1 LEGRIR
7 GKSIQKSTKEQIQER
22 PDIKK
27 VGKEHILRLRYKIII
42 FLSFFLICASLL
54 IGTAAA
60 DSGVGIREEIN
71 QFPGFAGI
79 LIKDLNTQE
88 VLFSHNE
95 DKLFTPASL
104 TKVFTLLVA
113 LEIFGEEYAYPT
125 SFYFSS
131 TTPGEINGDLY
142 IVGSGDPTQTPEV
155 IRKIADALVQKFSI
169 KYISGDIVLDNSKFL
184 PEEFLGRG
192 WMWDDKN
199 PLIGALTVTG
209 YKVKEKQ
216 NSYLNTMP
224 LLWGNIFSQELSKK
238 GVKIGGDIRI
248 GKTKENLRIKYI
260 YYSDTLDKILAYM
273 MKKSDNQSAENI
285 FRTLALMDNP
295 EGSPTTIARA
305 IASLEEVI
313 DTALGLKWGKDYIL
327 VDGCGL
333 SEYNLTTPTHLVN
346 AITYLYRKYDFKIL
360 DYFASTKEKGTLK
373 ERMPFQVWGKTGTL
387 SSASALAGLLETKDK
402 RWVVFCLMENNFIF
416 IEEENNPK
424 KFENRII
431 EYIYENL

>member
-1 LEGRIR
+1 L
-7 GKSIQKSTKEQIQER
+7 K
-22 PDIKK
+22 
-27 VGKEHILRLRYKIII
+27 LRCKIII
-42 FLSFFLICASLL
+42 FLLFFLIFTFLFLMDIAVAG
-54 IGTAAA
+54 IGTGIQEEV
-60 DSGVGIREEIN
+60 DKFSG
-71 QFPGFAGI
+71 FSGI

-104 TKVFTLLVA
+104 TKIFTLLVA
-113 LEIFGEEYAYPT
+113 LETFDEEQYAYPT

-142 IVGSGDPTQTPEV
+142 VVGSGDPTQSPDV
-155 IRKIADALVQKFSI
+155 IRKIADTLVQKYNI
-169 KYISGDIVLDNSKFL
+169 RHISGDIVLDNSKFL

-209 YKVKEKQ
+209 YKIKEKQ
-216 NSYLNTMP
+216 NSYFNTMP
-224 LLWGNIFSQELSKK
+224 LLWGKIFSQELSKK
-238 GVKIGGDIRI
+238 GVKIEGNVRIRKAQE
-248 GKTKENLRIKYI
+248 GLRVKYI
-260 YYSDTLDKILAYM
+260 YYSDTLEKMLAYM

-285 FRTLALMDNP
+285 FRTLALIGNP
-295 EGSPTTIARA
+295 DEVSTIARA
-305 IASLEEVI
+305 ISSLEEVI
-313 DTALGLKWGKDYIL
+313 DTTLGLKWGKDYIL

-333 SEYNLTTPTHLVN
+333 SEYNLTTPAHLVK
-346 AITYLYRKYDFKIL
+346 AISYLYRKYDFEIL

-373 ERMPFQVWGKTGTL
+373 ERLPFQVWGKTGTL

-416 IEEENNPK
+416 IEEKNDPK

-431 EYIYENL
+431 EYIYENF

>member
-1 LEGRIR
+1 L
-7 GKSIQKSTKEQIQER
+7 K
-22 PDIKK
+22 
-27 VGKEHILRLRYKIII
+27 LRCKIII
-42 FLSFFLICASLL
+42 FLLFFLIFTFLFLMDIAVAG
-54 IGTAAA
+54 IGTGIQEEV
-60 DSGVGIREEIN
+60 DKFSG
-71 QFPGFAGI
+71 FSGI

-104 TKVFTLLVA
+104 TKIFTLLVA
-113 LEIFGEEYAYPT
+113 LETFDEEQYAYPT

-142 IVGSGDPTQTPEV
+142 VVGSGDPTQSPDV
-155 IRKIADALVQKFSI
+155 IRKIADALVQKYGI
-169 KYISGDIVLDNSKFL
+169 RYISGDIVLDNSKFL

-209 YKVKEKQ
+209 YKIKEKQ
-216 NSYLNTMP
+216 NSYFNTMP
-224 LLWGNIFSQELSKK
+224 LLWGKIFSQELSKK
-238 GVKIGGDIRI
+238 GVKIEGNVRIR
-248 GKTKENLRIKYI
+248 KAQEDLRVKYI
-260 YYSDTLDKILAYM
+260 YYSDTLEKMLAYM

-285 FRTLALMDNP
+285 FRTLALIGNP
-295 EGSPTTIARA
+295 DEVSTITRA
-305 IASLEEVI
+305 ISSLEEVI
-313 DTALGLKWGKDYIL
+313 DTTLGLKWGKDYIL

-333 SEYNLTTPTHLVN
+333 SEYNLTTPAHLVK

-373 ERMPFQVWGKTGTL
+373 ERLPFQVWGKTGTL

-416 IEEENNPK
+416 IEDENDPK
-424 KFENRII
+424 IFENRII
-431 EYIYENL
+431 EYIYENF

>member
-1 LEGRIR
+1 L
-7 GKSIQKSTKEQIQER
+7 
-22 PDIKK
+22 
-27 VGKEHILRLRYKIII
+27 I
-42 FLSFFLICASLL
+42 FISLL
-54 IGTAAA
+54 ICVAGAGT
-60 DSGVGIREEIN
+60 GIREEIN
-71 QFPGFAGI
+71 QFPGFSGI

-104 TKVFTLLVA
+104 TKIFTLLAA
-113 LEIFGEEYAYPT
+113 LEILGEEYAYPT

-131 TTPGEINGDLY
+131 TVPGEINGDLY
-142 IVGSGDPTQTPEV
+142 VVGSGDPTQTPEV
-155 IRKIADALVQKFSI
+155 IRKIADDLVQKFSI
-169 KYISGDIVLDNSKFL
+169 RCISGDIVLDNSKFL

-224 LLWGNIFSQELSKK
+224 LLWGNIFSQKLSEK
-238 GVKIGGDIRI
+238 GVKIEGDIRI
-248 GKTKENLRIKYI
+248 GKTQEDLKVKYI
-260 YYSDTLDKILAYM
+260 YYSDTMDKILAYM

-285 FRTLALMDNP
+285 FRTLAQEDNP
-295 EGSPTTIARA
+295 EGISITIARA
-305 IASLEEVI
+305 IASLEEII

-333 SEYNLTTPTHLVN
+333 SEYNLMTPAHLVK
-346 AITYLYRKYDFKIL
+346 AITYLYQKYDFKLL
-360 DYFASTKEKGTLK
+360 DYFASTKEGGTLK
-373 ERMPFQVWGKTGTL
+373 ERLPFQAWGKTGTL
-387 SSASALAGLLETKDK
+387 SSASALAGIFQTKNK

-416 IEEENNPK
+416 IEEENDPK
-424 KFENRII
+424 IFENRII

>member
-1 LEGRIR
+1 L
-7 GKSIQKSTKEQIQER
+7 K
-22 PDIKK
+22 
-27 VGKEHILRLRYKIII
+27 LRYKIII
-42 FLSFFLICASLL
+42 FLSSFLVCASLL
-54 IGTAAA
+54 IGAAGA
-60 DSGVGIREEIN
+60 GTGTNIREEIN
-71 QFPGFAGI
+71 QFSGFSGI

-104 TKVFTLLVA
+104 TKIFTLLAA
-113 LEIFGEEYAYPT
+113 LEIFNEEQHAYST

-155 IRKIADALVQKFSI
+155 IRKIADALVQKFNI
-169 KYISGDIVLDNSKFL
+169 RQISGDIVLDNSKFL

-199 PLIGALTVTG
+199 PLIGALTVRG
-209 YKVKEKQ
+209 CEVKEKQ
-216 NSYLNTMP
+216 NSYFNTMP
-224 LLWGNIFSQELSKK
+224 LLWGKIFSQELSKK
-238 GVKIGGDIRI
+238 GVKIEGNIRI
-248 GKTKENLRIKYI
+248 GKVQEGLRVKYI

-295 EGSPTTIARA
+295 EGVSTIARS
-305 IASLEEVI
+305 ITSLEEVI
-313 DTALGLKWGKDYIL
+313 DTTLGLKWGKDYIL

-333 SEYNLTTPTHLVN
+333 SEYNLTTPAHLVK
-346 AITYLYRKYDFKIL
+346 AISYLYREYDFKIL

-373 ERMPFQVWGKTGTL
+373 ERLPFQVWGKTGTL
-387 SSASALAGLLETKDK
+387 SSASALAGLLETKNK
-402 RWVVFCLMENNFIF
+402 RWIVFCLMENNFIF
-416 IEEENNPK
+416 IEEENDPK
-424 KFENRII
+424 KFENRMI

>member
-1 LEGRIR
+1 MKL
-7 GKSIQKSTKEQIQER
+7 KC
-22 PDIKK
+22 
-27 VGKEHILRLRYKIII
+27 KIII
-42 FLSFFLICASLL
+42 FLSSFLIFTSLL
-54 IGTAAA
+54 ICVAGT
-60 DSGVGIREEIN
+60 DTSIREEIN
-71 QFPGFAGI
+71 QFPGFSGV

-95 DKLFTPASL
+95 DKLFIPASL
-104 TKVFTLLVA
+104 TKIFTLLAA
-113 LEIFGEEYAYPT
+113 LEIFDEEQHAYPT

-131 TTPGEINGDLY
+131 TIPGEINGNLY
-142 IVGSGDPTQTPEV
+142 VVGSGDPTQSPEV
-155 IRKIADALVQKFSI
+155 IRKIADALVQKFGI
-169 KYISGDIVLDNSKFL
+169 KHISGDIVLDNSKFL

-224 LLWGNIFSQELSKK
+224 LLWGNVFSQKLSKK
-238 GVKIGGDIRI
+238 GVKIEGDIRI
-248 GKTKENLRIKYI
+248 GKTKENLQVKYI

-295 EGSPTTIARA
+295 EGVSSIARA
-305 IASLEEVI
+305 IASLEEII

-333 SEYNLTTPTHLVN
+333 SEYNLTTPAHLVK
-346 AITYLYRKYDFKIL
+346 AITYLYQKFDFKIL
-360 DYFASTKEKGTLK
+360 DYFANTKESGTLR
-373 ERMPFQVWGKTGTL
+373 ERLPFKVWGKTGTL
-387 SSASALAGLLETKDK
+387 SSASALAGLLETKNK

-416 IEEENNPK
+416 IEEENDPK
-424 KFENRII
+424 IFENRII

>member
-1 LEGRIR
+1 L
-7 GKSIQKSTKEQIQER
+7 K
-22 PDIKK
+22 
-27 VGKEHILRLRYKIII
+27 LRCKIII
-42 FLSFFLICASLL
+42 FLLFFLIFTFLL
-54 IGTAAA
+54 MDIAVAGIGTGIQEEM
-60 DSGVGIREEIN
+60 DKFSG
-71 QFPGFAGI
+71 FSGI

-104 TKVFTLLVA
+104 TKIFTLLVA
-113 LEIFGEEYAYPT
+113 LETFDEEQYAYPT

-142 IVGSGDPTQTPEV
+142 VVGSGDPTQSPDV
-155 IRKIADALVQKFSI
+155 IRKIADALVQKYNI
-169 KYISGDIVLDNSKFL
+169 RHISGDIVLDNSKFL

-216 NSYLNTMP
+216 NSYFNTMP
-224 LLWGNIFSQELSKK
+224 LLWGKIFSQELSKK
-238 GVKIGGDIRI
+238 GVKIEGNVRIRKAQE
-248 GKTKENLRIKYI
+248 GLRVKYI
-260 YYSDTLDKILAYM
+260 YYSDTLEKMLAYM

-285 FRTLALMDNP
+285 FRTLALIGNP
-295 EGSPTTIARA
+295 DGVSTIARA
-305 IASLEEVI
+305 ISSLEEVI
-313 DTALGLKWGKDYIL
+313 DTTLGLKWGKDYIL

-333 SEYNLTTPTHLVN
+333 SEYNLTTPSHLVK

-373 ERMPFQVWGKTGTL
+373 ERLPFQVWGKTGTL
-387 SSASALAGLLETKDK
+387 SSASALAGLLETKNK
-402 RWVVFCLMENNFIF
+402 RWIVFCLIENNFIF
-416 IEEENNPK
+416 IEEENDPK

-431 EYIYENL
+431 EYIYENF

>member
-1 LEGRIR
+1 L
-7 GKSIQKSTKEQIQER
+7 K
-22 PDIKK
+22 
-27 VGKEHILRLRYKIII
+27 LRYKIITL
-42 FLSFFLICASLL
+42 LSFFLIFISLL
-54 IGTAAA
+54 ICVAGAGT
-60 DSGVGIREEIN
+60 GIREEIN
-71 QFPGFAGI
+71 QFPGFSGI

-104 TKVFTLLVA
+104 TKIFTLLAA
-113 LEIFGEEYAYPT
+113 LEILGEEYAYPT

-131 TTPGEINGDLY
+131 TVPGEINGDLY
-142 IVGSGDPTQTPEV
+142 VVGSGDPTQTPEV
-155 IRKIADALVQKFSI
+155 IRKIADDLVQKFSI
-169 KYISGDIVLDNSKFL
+169 RCISGDIVLDNSKFL

-199 PLIGALTVTG
+199 PLIGALTVMG

-224 LLWGNIFSQELSKK
+224 LLWGNIFSQKLSEK
-238 GVKIGGDIRI
+238 GVKIEGDIRI
-248 GKTKENLRIKYI
+248 GKTQEDLKVKYI
-260 YYSDTLDKILAYM
+260 YYSDTMDKMLAYM

-285 FRTLALMDNP
+285 FRTLAPVDNL
-295 EGSPTTIARA
+295 EGVSITIARA
-305 IASLEEVI
+305 IASLEEII

-333 SEYNLTTPTHLVN
+333 SEYNLTTPAHLVK
-346 AITYLYRKYDFKIL
+346 AITYLYQKYDFKIL
-360 DYFASTKEKGTLK
+360 DYFASTKEGGTLK
-373 ERMPFQVWGKTGTL
+373 ERLPFQAWGKTGTL
-387 SSASALAGLLETKDK
+387 SSASALAGILQTKDK

-416 IEEENNPK
+416 IEDENDPK
-424 KFENRII
+424 IFENRII

>member
-1 LEGRIR
+1 M
-7 GKSIQKSTKEQIQER
+7 K
-22 PDIKK
+22 
-27 VGKEHILRLRYKIII
+27 LRYKIII
-42 FLSFFLICASLL
+42 FLLSFLIFISLL
-54 IGTAAA
+54 ICVIGAGT
-60 DSGVGIREEIN
+60 GIQEEIN
-71 QFPGFAGI
+71 QFPGFSGI

-104 TKVFTLLVA
+104 TKIFTLLSA
-113 LEIFGEEYAYPT
+113 LEILSEEYVYQT

-131 TTPGEINGDLY
+131 TVPGEINGDLY
-142 IVGSGDPTQTPEV
+142 VVGSGDPTQSPEV
-155 IRKIADALVQKFSI
+155 IRKIADDLVQKFSI
-169 KYISGDIVLDNSKFL
+169 RHISGDIVLDNSKFL

-199 PLIGALTVTG
+199 PLIGALTVMG

-216 NSYLNTMP
+216 ISYLNTMP

-238 GVKIGGDIRI
+238 GVKIDGSIRI
-248 GKTKENLRIKYI
+248 GKTKENLQIKYI
-260 YYSDTLDKILAYM
+260 YYSDTMDKILAHM

-285 FRTLALMDNP
+285 FRTLAQEDNP
-295 EGSPTTIARA
+295 EGVSITIARA
-305 IASLEEVI
+305 IASLEEII

-333 SEYNLTTPTHLVN
+333 SEYNLTTPAHLVK
-346 AITYLYRKYDFKIL
+346 AITYLYQKYDFKIL
-360 DYFASTKEKGTLK
+360 DYFASTKEGGTLK
-373 ERMPFQVWGKTGTL
+373 ERRPFQVWGKTGTL
-387 SSASALAGLLETKDK
+387 SSTSALAGILQTKNK

-416 IEEENNPK
+416 IEEENDPK
-424 KFENRII
+424 IFENRII

>member
-1 LEGRIR
+1 L
-7 GKSIQKSTKEQIQER
+7 
-22 PDIKK
+22 
-27 VGKEHILRLRYKIII
+27 I
-42 FLSFFLICASLL
+42 FTFLLICVAGA
-54 IGTAAA
+54 GT
-60 DSGVGIREEIN
+60 DIREEIN
-71 QFPGFAGI
+71 QFPGFSGV

-104 TKVFTLLVA
+104 TKIFTLLAA
-113 LEIFGEEYAYPT
+113 LEIFDEGQHAYPT

-131 TTPGEINGDLY
+131 TVPGEINGDLY
-142 IVGSGDPTQTPEV
+142 VVGSGDPTQSPEV
-155 IRKIADALVQKFSI
+155 IRKIADDLVQKFSI
-169 KYISGDIVLDNSKFL
+169 KCISGDIVLDNSKFS

-216 NSYLNTMP
+216 NSYLNAMP

-238 GVKIGGDIRI
+238 GVKIKGDIRI
-248 GKTKENLRIKYI
+248 GKVQEDLRIKYV
-260 YYSDTLDKILAYM
+260 YYPDTLDKILVYM

-285 FRTLALMDNP
+285 FRTLAQMDNP
-295 EGSPTTIARA
+295 EGVSSIARA

-313 DTALGLKWGKDYIL
+313 DTTLGLKWGKDYIL

-333 SEYNLTTPTHLVN
+333 SEYNLMTPAHLVK
-346 AITYLYRKYDFKIL
+346 AISYLYQKYDFKIL
-360 DYFASTKEKGTLK
+360 DYFATTKESGTLR
-373 ERMPFQVWGKTGTL
+373 ERLPFQIWGKTGTL
-387 SSASALAGLLETKDK
+387 SSASALAGIFQTKNE
-402 RWVVFCLMENNFIF
+402 RWVIFCLMENNFIF
-416 IEEENNPK
+416 IEEENDPK

>member
-1 LEGRIR
+1 M
-7 GKSIQKSTKEQIQER
+7 K
-22 PDIKK
+22 
-27 VGKEHILRLRYKIII
+27 LRYKIIT
-42 FLSFFLICASLL
+42 FLSFFLIFTSLL
-54 IGTAAA
+54 ICVAGAGI
-60 DSGVGIREEIN
+60 DIREEMN
-71 QFPGFAGI
+71 QFSGFSGI

-104 TKVFTLLVA
+104 TKIFTLLSA
-113 LEIFGEEYAYPT
+113 LEILGEEYVYQT

-131 TTPGEINGDLY
+131 TVPGEINGDLY
-142 IVGSGDPTQTPEV
+142 IKGSGDPTQSPEV
-155 IRKIADALVQKFSI
+155 IIKIADDVVQKFSI
-169 KYISGDIVLDNSKFL
+169 KHISGDIVLDNSKFL

-199 PLIGALTVTG
+199 TLIGALTVTG
-209 YKVKEKQ
+209 YKIKEKQ

-224 LLWGNIFSQELSKK
+224 LLWGNIFSQEISKK
-238 GVKIGGDIRI
+238 GVKIKGDIRI
-248 GKTKENLRIKYI
+248 GKIPEDLKVKYI
-260 YYSDTLDKILAYM
+260 YYSDTMDKILAYM

-285 FRTLALMDNP
+285 FRTLAQKNNP
-295 EGSPTTIARA
+295 GEASTIARA

-313 DTALGLKWGKDYIL
+313 GTALGLKWGKDYIL

-333 SEYNLTTPTHLVN
+333 SEYNLTTPAHLVK
-346 AITYLYRKYDFKIL
+346 AITYLYQKYDFKIL

-373 ERMPFQVWGKTGTL
+373 ERIPFQVWGKTGTL
-387 SSASALAGLLETKDK
+387 SSASALAGLLQTKNM

-416 IEEENNPK
+416 IEDENDPK
-424 KFENRII
+424 IFENRII

>member
-1 LEGRIR
+1 M
-7 GKSIQKSTKEQIQER
+7 
-22 PDIKK
+22 
-27 VGKEHILRLRYKIII
+27 
-42 FLSFFLICASLL
+42 ICVSLL
-54 IGTAAA
+54 IGAVAA
-60 DSGVGIREEIN
+60 GTNIREEIN
-71 QFPGFAGI
+71 QFPGFSGI

-88 VLFSHNE
+88 VLFSYNE
-95 DKLFTPASL
+95 NRLFTPASL
-104 TKVFTLLVA
+104 TKIFTLLAA
-113 LEIFGEEYAYPT
+113 LEIFDEEQYAYPT

-131 TTPGEINGDLY
+131 TVPGEIKGDLY
-142 IVGSGDPTQTPEV
+142 IVGSGDPTQSPEV
-155 IRKIADALVQKFSI
+155 IRKIADVLVQKFSI
-169 KYISGDIVLDNSKFL
+169 RHISGDIVLDNSKFL

-238 GVKIGGDIRI
+238 GVKIEGNIRI
-248 GKTKENLRIKYI
+248 GKTKENLQVKYI

-285 FRTLALMDNP
+285 FRTLTSEDNP
-295 EGSPTTIARA
+295 EGVSTIARA
-305 IASLEEVI
+305 IASLEEII

-333 SEYNLTTPTHLVN
+333 SEYNLTTPAHLVK
-346 AITYLYRKYDFKIL
+346 AISYLYQKYDFKIL
-360 DYFASTKEKGTLK
+360 DYFANTKDKGTLK
-373 ERMPFQVWGKTGTL
+373 VRLPFQVWGKTGTL
-387 SSASALAGLLETKDK
+387 SSASALAGLLETKNK
-402 RWVVFCLMENNFIF
+402 RWIVFCLMENNFIF
-416 IEEENNPK
+416 IEDENGPK
-424 KFENRII
+424 IFENRII

>member
-1 LEGRIR
+1 MILTSL
-7 GKSIQKSTKEQIQER
+7 SICVAGASTN
-22 PDIKK
+22 
-27 VGKEHILRLRYKIII
+27 
-42 FLSFFLICASLL
+42 
-54 IGTAAA
+54 
-60 DSGVGIREEIN
+60 IREEIN
-71 QFPGFAGI
+71 QFSGFSGV

-104 TKVFTLLVA
+104 TKIFTLLAA
-113 LEIFGEEYAYPT
+113 LEIFDEEQYAYPT

-131 TTPGEINGDLY
+131 TVPGEINGDLY

-155 IRKIADALVQKFSI
+155 IRKIADDLVQKFSI
-169 KYISGDIVLDNSKFL
+169 KCISGDIVLDNSKFL

-238 GVKIGGDIRI
+238 GVKIEGNIRI
-248 GKTKENLRIKYI
+248 GKVQEDLRIKYI
-260 YYSDTLDKILAYM
+260 YYSNTLDKILAYM

-285 FRTLALMDNP
+285 FRTLVPEDNL
-295 EGSPTTIARA
+295 EVVSTTIALA

-313 DTALGLKWGKDYIL
+313 NSILDLKWGKDYIL

-333 SEYNLTTPTHLVN
+333 SEYNLTTPAHLVK
-346 AITYLYRKYDFKIL
+346 AITYLYQKFDFKIL
-360 DYFASTKEKGTLK
+360 DYFASTKESGTLR
-373 ERMPFQVWGKTGTL
+373 ERLPFQVWGKTGTL
-387 SSASALAGLLETKDK
+387 SSASALAGLLETKNK
-402 RWVVFCLMENNFIF
+402 RWIVFCLMENNFIF
-416 IEEENNPK
+416 IEEENDPK
-424 KFENRII
+424 IFENRII

>member
-1 LEGRIR
+1 L
-7 GKSIQKSTKEQIQER
+7 KLK
-22 PDIKK
+22 
-27 VGKEHILRLRYKIII
+27 YKIII
-42 FLSFFLICASLL
+42 FLSSFLILTSLL
-54 IGTAAA
+54 ICVAGAGTT
-60 DSGVGIREEIN
+60 GTGIWEEIS
-71 QFPGFAGI
+71 QFPGFSGI

-104 TKVFTLLVA
+104 TKIFTLMAA
-113 LEIFGEEYAYPT
+113 LEIFDEEQYAYPT

-142 IVGSGDPTQTPEV
+142 IVGSGDPTQSPDV
-155 IRKIADALVQKFSI
+155 IRKIADALVQKYSI
-169 KYISGDIVLDNSKFL
+169 RHISGDIVLDNSKFL

-216 NSYLNTMP
+216 NSYLNAMP

-238 GVKIGGDIRI
+238 GVKVEGNIRI
-248 GKTKENLRIKYI
+248 GKVQEGLRVKYI

-285 FRTLALMDNP
+285 FRSLALMDNP
-295 EGSPTTIARA
+295 EEVSTIARA

-313 DTALGLKWGKDYIL
+313 DTTLGLKWGKDYIL

-333 SEYNLTTPTHLVN
+333 SEYNLTTPTHLVK

-373 ERMPFQVWGKTGTL
+373 ERLPFQISGKTGTL
-387 SSASALAGLLETKDK
+387 SSASALAGLLETKNK

-416 IEEENNPK
+416 IEEEIDPK
-424 KFENRII
+424 KFENKII
-431 EYIYENL
+431 EYIYENF